1 MDEAKL
7 LRKVDG
13 KVYYAKES
21 GITIENLK
29 LGLDDNYQINKIEN
43 PAFEIPEMFEREL
56 KYQNKPITWYS
67 LKVEDHDGFID
78 LDLPCDVMQV
88 YVDGKLVMDEF
99 YHNLP
104 FRLPKSILQ
113 GDEIYVLCS
122 DKPDGIYI
130 E

>member
-21 GITIENLK
+21 GKTIKQLK
-29 LGLDDNYQINKIEN
+29 GKLDNAYQLTKLDS
-43 PAFEIPEMFEREL
+43 PAFEIPEIYSQEL